1 MKVSRVIFSGTAV
14 ATLAC
19 LFLGW
24 HGQAM
29 SADAPSAEGSDVLGR
44 IGDLEVKVEDIRSSL
59 SNLGARDEA
68 AISRDPAV
76 LNQVV
81 RSILVQKIILKEA
94 LAKQWE
100 KQPAVVAQL
109 EQVRQSTLS
118 ESYLQSIT
126 NPPANYPGEAEIK
139 SAYESSKASILVPR
153 SYRLSQIF
161 ISSLKGADK
170 TTADQAQSKLEMI
183 RKSLKP
189 KDADFAAIASAE
201 SEEKESAS
209 RGGEIGWLSETQI
222 QPEIRS
228 QLTSLTLNAISEP
241 IRLDDGWHF
250 IKVIDIREPYTPTL
264 DQIRGQLVQQLR
276 TERTRSNSQAYIA
289 RLLQEN
295 PLAINELALSKI
307 LPSDLA
313 KVKSES
319 R

>member
-1 MKVSRVIFSGTAV
+1 MKVSPIVNFSTGATMLAFLFV
-14 ATLAC
+14 AGLQGHVMA
-19 LFLGW
+19 
-24 HGQAM
+24 
-29 SADAPSAEGSDVLGR
+29 ADAAPVAGSDVLGR

-59 SNLGARDEA
+59 ANLGARDES

-81 RSILVQKIILKEA
+81 RSLLVQKVILKEA

-100 KQPAVVAQL
+100 QQPAVVAQL
-109 EQVRQSTLS
+109 EQVRQGTIS

-126 NPPANYPGEAEIK
+126 QPPADYPNEAEVK

-153 SYRLSQIF
+153 SYRLAQIF
-161 ISSLKGADK
+161 ISHLKGADK
-170 TTADQAQSKLEMI
+170 ATTEQAQSKLEMI
-183 RKSLKP
+183 RRSLKP

-201 SEEKESAS
+201 SEERDSAS

-228 QLTSLTLNAISEP
+228 QLTNLTLNAISEP
-241 IRLDDGWHF
+241 IRLNDGWHI

-276 TERTRSNSQAYIA
+276 TERTRTNSQAYIA
-289 RLLQEN
+289 KLLQEN

-307 LPSDLA
+307 LPGELA
-313 KVKSES
+313 KVKSEK
-319 R
+319 

>member
-1 MKVSRVIFSGTAV
+1 MKVRPAV
-14 ATLAC
+14 FIAIVTSLFAGLHGHALA
-19 LFLGW
+19 
-24 HGQAM
+24 
-29 SADAPSAEGSDVLGR
+29 ADKPSPEGSDVLGR
-44 IGDLEVKVEDIRSSL
+44 IGDLEVKVEDIRASL

-81 RSILVQKIILKEA
+81 RSLLVQKIILKEA

-100 KQPAVVAQL
+100 QQPAVAAQL
-109 EQVRQSTLS
+109 EQVRQSTIS
-118 ESYLQSIT
+118 ESYLQSLT
-126 NPPANYPGEAEIK
+126 KPPADYPNEAELK

-170 TTADQAQSKLEMI
+170 ATADQAQSKLEMI

-201 SEEKESAS
+201 SEERESAS

-241 IRLDDGWHF
+241 IRLDDGWHI

-264 DQIRGQLVQQLR
+264 DQLRSQLVQQLR

-289 RLLQEN
+289 KLLQEN

-307 LPSDLA
+307 LPGELA
-313 KVKSES
+313 KVKSDS